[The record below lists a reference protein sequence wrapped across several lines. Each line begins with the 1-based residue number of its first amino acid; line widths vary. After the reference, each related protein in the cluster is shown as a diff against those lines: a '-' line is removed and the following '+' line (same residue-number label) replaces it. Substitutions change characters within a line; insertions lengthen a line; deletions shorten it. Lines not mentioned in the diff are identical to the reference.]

1 MRIQTILIGTLAT
14 CIFLAAG
21 GGLLIGLSPSSSLA
35 IGLGVTLSGLSIG
48 LALWLHYKLRR
59 GLRSLHQQ
67 ITANEHQP
75 RGQSG
80 FLELDT
86 ILSTVQAS
94 LDESA
99 NKAKLL
105 REESDELKALVLRL
119 DRRETVGRSS
129 ATPVRQLAG
138 ILSSFG
144 TQIETDISQIQA
156 CGREINRCADHI
168 AAGGQEQT
176 SAVNKSARMIESI
189 SNFVDTVLEDA
200 SAANT
205 SAQSTFQSA
214 RDGLKEFEQLLGELS
229 EIQSLVSNREKRL
242 RALGEHTREIGFI
255 VQTIGQIS
263 SRTDLLALNASIESV
278 RAGEHGRGFAVV
290 AQEVR
295 SLAEQSAEASRDVAM
310 RIENIQNE
318 TQQSIAV
325 IDDEHAQVQQVLKR
339 LAKAADLLRSI
350 DLLASDAAKRT
361 SRLSQCTEQQLRLTQ
376 EFVDVMQRISETN
389 RGSRSHV
396 EGVRWTTK
404 SLDKLTQQISGTV
417 RHIIP
422 QSQQRLTEPVRNPPA
437 ECNLEDAFGD
447 EIWQGNGTANAV
459 DRISHQLDS
468 ATAILQANN

>member
-1 MRIQTILIGTLAT
+1 MRIHTILVGTLAT
-14 CIFLAAG
+14 CTFLGASG
-21 GGLLIGLSPSSSLA
+21 GVLIGMFPRSPLA
-35 IGLGVTLSGLSIG
+35 IVLSVGLSAFAIG
-48 LALWLHYKLRR
+48 SAFWLHVKLR
-59 GLRSLHQQ
+59 LAIRSLQRQ
-67 ITANEHQP
+67 ITAPDQKSTA
-75 RGQSG
+75 QTG
-80 FLELDT
+80 FAEFDSF
-86 ILSTVQAS
+86 LSVVRVT
-94 LDESA
+94 LNESA
-99 NKAKLL
+99 AQAKHL
-105 REESDELKALVLRL
+105 REESDELKSLLTSL
-119 DRRETVGRSS
+119 DRRGTGDRLQANS
-129 ATPVRQLAG
+129 VRQLTG

-144 TQIETDISQIQA
+144 AQVETDLSQIQA
-156 CGREINRCADHI
+156 CSREINRCADHI

-189 SNFVDTVLEDA
+189 SNFVDSVLEDA

-214 RDGLKEFEQLLGELS
+214 RDGLQEFEQLLSELS
-229 EIQSLVSNREKRL
+229 EIQSLVSSREKRL

-295 SLAEQSAEASRDVAM
+295 TLAEQSAEASRDVAM

-339 LAKAADLLRSI
+339 LAKAADLLRAI
-350 DLLASDAAKRT
+350 DQLASDAAKRT
-361 SRLSQCTEQQLRLTQ
+361 YRLSQSTEQQLRLTQ

-404 SLDKLTQQISGTV
+404 SLDKLTRQISGTV
-417 RHIIP
+417 RHISP
-422 QSQQRLTEPVRNPPA
+422 QAQARLVEGIRPSPID
-437 ECNLEDAFGD
+437 CNHNDALGD
-447 EIWQGNGTANAV
+447 ETWENNDAINAV
-459 DRISHQLDS
+459 DRMGHQLNS